1 MRVLLTI
8 ITTPSAG
15 CSLGFAVSM
24 LRLQMALVT
33 APNMQAVVHVAS
45 SIREAIA
52 AAVEDGKF
60 DAVVAV
66 SATLGF
72 PAAFVLRG
80 LVAPSP
86 FVAGIYPL
94 PSIDWDRVVSRAAD
108 AAENTK
114 FKGNT
119 YNIDPASAKP
129 AASAPGYLAVKH
141 AGLGAVVLKK
151 EAFEAL
157 AGSAAKVDDDLC
169 EAWGKDI
176 LVDLDGQC
184 TNMGPVDFTGCVGY
198 RTVIR

>member
-1 MRVLLTI
+1 MRVLLAI
-8 ITTPSAG
+8 IATSSTG

-33 APNMQAVVHVAS
+33 APNMQAVVHVAP

-52 AAVEDGKF
+52 AAMEDGSF

-72 PAAFVLRG
+72 PASFVLRG
-80 LVAPSP
+80 LVAPGP

-94 PSIDWDRVVSRAAD
+94 PTIDWDRVVSRAAD
-108 AAENTK
+108 TNETTK
-114 FKGNT
+114 FKGNA
-119 YNIDPASAKP
+119 YNIDAAAAKP
-129 AASAPGYLAVKH
+129 ATSAPGYLTVKR

-157 AGSAAKVDDDLC
+157 AGSGAKDDDDLC

-176 LVDLDGQC
+176 LVDLDAQC
-184 TNMGPVDFTGCVGY
+184 TNMGPMDFTGCVGY
-198 RTVIR
+198 RTVLR

>member
-1 MRVLLTI
+1 MRVLLAI

-33 APNMQAVVHVAS
+33 APNMQAVVHVAP
-45 SIREAIA
+45 SIREAIG
-52 AAVEDGKF
+52 AAVDDGAF

-66 SATLGF
+66 SASLGF
-72 PAAFVLRG
+72 PTSFVLRG
-80 LVAPSP
+80 LVASSP

-94 PSIDWDRVVSRAAD
+94 PVIDWDRVVSRATD
-108 AAENTK
+108 TAEKTR

-119 YNIDPASAKP
+119 YNIDAAAAKP
-129 AASAPGYLAVKH
+129 APSAPGYLAVTR

-151 EAFEAL
+151 EAFDAL
-157 AGSAAKVDDDLC
+157 AQADAKTDDDLC

-176 LVDLDGQC
+176 VVDLDSQC
-184 TNMGPVDFTGCVGY
+184 TNMGPMDFTGCVGY
-198 RTVIR
+198 RTVLR